1 MVMWSDYEPI
11 NGFMKD
17 WYVHKEMLK
26 KGDIT
31 EEGYFEWKVIGLSL
45 DIQTHSYIKINES
58 R

>member
-11 NGFMKD
+11 NGFMED

-31 EEGYFEWKVIGLSL
+31 EEGYLEWKVNWPKFRYSNTFLHKN
-45 DIQTHSYIKINES
+45 T
-58 R
+58 